1 MKLIKNTL
9 ETNLS
14 LKLVSLVLGFF
25 CWFVFSQQG
34 SLSLEVP
41 VCGFSDKAQ
50 TKKLAGLETVHI
62 TLKGK
67 RSELYNL
74 DQKSLGLHVNL
85 DELEAGNHLVQ
96 VNPKK
101 LLLPESIKLV
111 DYNPTNP
118 VITVIE
124 ESETVYI

>member
-1 MKLIKNTL
+1 MKLLKNTL

-14 LKLVSLVLGFF
+14 LKLVSLLLGFF

-41 VCGFSDKAQ
+41 VCGFSDKEQ
-50 TKKLAGLETVHI
+50 TKKIAGLETVRI
-62 TLKGK
+62 TLQGK

-74 DQKSLGLHVNL
+74 DQKSLGVHVNL
-85 DELEAGNHLVQ
+85 DELKAGNHLVQ
-96 VNPKK
+96 VNPEK

-111 DYNPTNP
+111 HYSPTNP

-124 ESETVYI
+124 ESKTI